1 MVKALEGEILNS
13 EGMLQGWNRK
23 AYYHQQLFS
32 ETQREKVVLG
42 DLVWYS
48 PNSPIFWQNT
58 PFLLEKPIFP
68 N

>member
-42 DLVWYS
+42 DLV
-48 PNSPIFWQNT
+48 
-58 PFLLEKPIFP
+58 
-68 N
+68 